1 MKLVIFGNGPFASL
15 AWYWLS
21 HDSPFTVAGFTVDRA
36 HLRGASHQGL
46 PVVPFEAVEQ
56 HFDPND
62 HHIIIPIGP
71 VQNNALRI
79 ERSAA
84 AKAKGYSLA
93 NYLSSRA
100 IVPLDL
106 VLHENTMIFEGAVIQ
121 PFATIGQNVIVRSG
135 AQISHHVTIGDDCF
149 VASGACIGGG
159 AIIRERCFLG
169 LNSTV
174 FNDIEVAVGCTIA
187 AGAVMRRDAKQT
199 GIYMGV
205 PARLRGDRVRATDQV

>member
-21 HDSPFTVAGFTVDRA
+21 HDSPFTVAGFTVDENY
-36 HLRGASHQGL
+36 LRGASHQGL
-46 PVVPFEAVEQ
+46 PVVPFETVER
-56 HFDPND
+56 HFYPDD
-62 HHIIIPIGP
+62 HRIIIPVGP
-71 VQNNALRI
+71 VRNNALRA
-79 ERSAA
+79 EKSAA

-100 IVPLDL
+100 IVPPDF
-106 VLHENTMIFEGAVIQ
+106 VLHENSMIFEGAVIQ
-121 PFATIGQNVIVRSG
+121 PFASIGRNVIVRSG

-159 AIIRERCFLG
+159 AIVGARCFLG

-174 FNDIEVAVGCTIA
+174 FNDIEVVAGCTIA
-187 AGAVMRRDAKQT
+187 AGAVLQHDARRSGT
-199 GIYMGV
+199 YMGV
-205 PARLRGDRVRATDQV
+205 PARLSGDVVRTTDQA